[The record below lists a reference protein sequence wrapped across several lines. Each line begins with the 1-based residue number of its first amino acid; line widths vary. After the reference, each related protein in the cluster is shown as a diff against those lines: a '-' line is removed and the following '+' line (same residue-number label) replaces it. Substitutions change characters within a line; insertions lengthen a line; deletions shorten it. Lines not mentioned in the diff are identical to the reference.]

1 MATEAATTTE
11 ASAAGKVMVCG
22 AYLVLERPNPALVFA
37 CTARFHST
45 VEARFPPPHDQG
57 ECSDTG
63 VTEVEVSSPQMEAE
77 LRFTLRRA
85 SAGGGAGGGSTTTTT
100 ATATTTTISP
110 ADGQPANPF
119 VELPLLYAL

>member
-1 MATEAATTTE
+1 MATETRTE

-45 VEARFPPPHDQG
+45 VEARFETHEGGQRSG
-57 ECSDTG
+57 AAACSSSTD
-63 VTEVEVSSPQMEAE
+63 VHVSSPQMMAEMRFELRRGEAE
-77 LRFTLRRA
+77 GR
-85 SAGGGAGGGSTTTTT
+85 AGGSGSTTTT
-100 ATATTTTISP
+100 IS
-110 ADGQPANPF
+110 AAEAQPANPF